1 MKPDTDAKTT
11 RQPSQV
17 TYEQLRDEA
26 TAAYEKAR
34 VAASTLERDLRGA
47 IRQRPIRSVI
57 VAAGIGFMVGK
68 IVGRFSR

>member
-1 MKPDTDAKTT
+1 MKPDTDAKRTPQT
-11 RQPSQV
+11 PQV
-17 TYEQLRDEA
+17 TYEQLRDDA

-34 VAASTLERDLRGA
+34 VAARDWERDLRAA

-57 VAAGIGFMVGK
+57 LAAGIGFMVGK